1 MATQQ
6 RLFNSTRAYVGQT
19 RSADLVTKLAAA
31 GIGECV
37 VRGEL
42 PPRRGS
48 WFYDNGAF
56 VDFKAGR
63 SFDYVQW
70 SRDQRAIRMWVKGGV
85 GRGVLEGSR
94 MTAPD
99 FQVLPDLVGR
109 GEESLGFSL
118 AHLHEAQQTGVPC
131 YLAVQ
136 NGMDLERVAR
146 FIRLYKIDGI
156 FVGGDLEWKL
166 ATAESWCQLG
176 RRLDI
181 PVHIGRV
188 GTLDRVA
195 WAQEIGASSIDSS
208 FPLWT
213 KDRLDDFIAAV
224 A

>member
-1 MATQQ
+1 MATQG
-6 RLFNSTRAYVGQT
+6 RLFHSTRAYVGQT
-19 RSADLVTKLAAA
+19 RSAELVAKLSAA

-48 WFYDNGAF
+48 WFYDNGAYT
-56 VDFKAGR
+56 DFKAGR
-63 SFDYVQW
+63 AFDYLQW
-70 SRDQRAIRMWVKGGV
+70 SRDQRAIRMWQRGGV

-99 FQVLPDLVGR
+99 FQVLPDVVGN
-109 GEESLGFSL
+109 GDASLSLSL
-118 AHLHEAQQTGVPC
+118 AYLHEAREAGVPC

-136 NGMDLERVAR
+136 NGMDLERIAR
-146 FIRLYKIDGI
+146 FVRTYHIDGL

-166 ATAESWCQLG
+166 ATAEAWCALG
-176 RRLDI
+176 RRLGI

-195 WAQEIGASSIDSS
+195 WAQAIGASSIDSA